1 MTKDTILLTTCF
13 SLFILSTLDY
23 IGLNSFGVD
32 AFIIIL
38 NAMILVCL
46 NKENCNGK
54 GRYRSIREKDI
65 K

>member
-1 MTKDTILLTTCF
+1 MTHDPILLTACF
-13 SLFILSTLDY
+13 SLFVLSTLDY

-38 NAMILVCL
+38 NAMILVYL
-46 NKENCNGK
+46 NKERCNGK
-54 GRYRSIREKDI
+54 GRYRSIRKADI